1 MCKIF
6 IIFVGHRKTNVMKG
20 NKILTVFALSIAL
33 LALASCRSAR
43 EVVYMQDS
51 YTEDIQKIKNFQ
63 DIKIK
68 PGDMLSIFVSHKE
81 PTLSALFNPQGSS
94 PSGSSSSLGQRL
106 SGYTVDLE
114 GNIDFPIVGRIK
126 VAGLTRSELST
137 MIRDKLDE
145 DGLLKGAV
153 VTVAY
158 QNFNISVLG
167 EVNNPGKFTVES
179 DRVSLLDALAMAGDL
194 TIYGRRDSVMVIRES
209 EGERR
214 VMFNNLL
221 SKDVLNSPS
230 FYLQQNDVVYVKPN
244 RIKAQQSGINQNNN
258 VGVWLSAASLLTTV
272 LMLLFK

>member
-1 MCKIF
+1 MNI
-6 IIFVGHRKTNVMKG
+6 MKG
-20 NKILTVFALSIAL
+20 NRFLTFFALSAVV
-33 LALASCRSAR
+33 LAMASCRSAR

-51 YTEDIQKIKNFQ
+51 YIEDIQKITNFQ

-81 PTLSALFNPQGSS
+81 EKLAALFNPQGASQA
-94 PSGSSSSLGQRL
+94 G
-106 SGYTVDLE
+106 
-114 GNIDFPIVGRIK
+114 
-126 VAGLTRSELST
+126 AGLTRSELST
-137 MIRDKLDE
+137 LIRNKLDE

-167 EVNNPGKFTVES
+167 EVNHPGKFTVES

-194 TIYGRRDSVMVIRES
+194 TIYGRRDSVMVIREA
-209 EGERR
+209 EGQRQ

-272 LMLLFK
+272 LMLIFK

>member
-1 MCKIF
+1 MNI
-6 IIFVGHRKTNVMKG
+6 MKG
-20 NKILTVFALSIAL
+20 NRFLTLFALSAVV
-33 LALASCRSAR
+33 LAMASCRSAR

-51 YTEDIQKIKNFQ
+51 YIEDMQKITNFQ

-81 PTLSALFNPQGSS
+81 EKLAALFNPQGSS
-94 PSGSSSSLGQRL
+94 PSGASTSLGQRL
-106 SGYTVDLE
+106 SGYTVDME

-137 MIRDKLDE
+137 LIRNKLDE

-194 TIYGRRDSVMVIRES
+194 TIYGRRDSVMVIREA
-209 EGERR
+209 EGQRQ

>member
-1 MCKIF
+1 MNAMKRHGFLLILS
-6 IIFVGHRKTNVMKG
+6 FVTLAMM
-20 NKILTVFALSIAL
+20 VF
-33 LALASCRSAR
+33 SCRSAK
-43 EVVYMQDS
+43 EVVYLQDT
-51 YTEDIQKIKNFQ
+51 YTEETQAIKNFQ
-63 DIKIK
+63 DIRIQ

-137 MIRDKLDE
+137 MISKKLDD

-167 EVNNPGKFTVES
+167 EVNHPGKFNVES
-179 DRVSLLDALAMAGDL
+179 DRVSLFDALAMAGDL
-194 TIYGRRDSVMVIRES
+194 TIYGRRDSVMVIRENN
-209 EGERR
+209 GQRQI
-214 VMFNNLL
+214 MYNNLL

-230 FYLQQNDVVYVKPN
+230 YFLQQNDVVYVKPN
-244 RIKAQQSGINQNNN
+244 HVKAQQSGINQNNN
-258 VGVWLSAASLLTTV
+258 VGVWLSAASLLTTI
-272 LMLLFK
+272 LMFMFK

>member
-1 MCKIF
+1 MNI
-6 IIFVGHRKTNVMKG
+6 MKG
-20 NKILTVFALSIAL
+20 NRFLTFFALSTIV
-33 LALASCRSAR
+33 LAMAACRSAK
-43 EVVYMQDS
+43 EVVYIQDA
-51 YTEDIQKIKNFQ
+51 YTEDIQKITNFQ

-81 PTLSALFNPQGSS
+81 PTLSALFNPQDTSPTGSS
-94 PSGSSSSLGQRL
+94 TSLGQRL

-137 MIRDKLDE
+137 MISKKLDD

-167 EVNNPGKFTVES
+167 EVNHPGKFNVES
-179 DRVSLLDALAMAGDL
+179 DRVSLFDALAMAGDL
-194 TIYGRRDSVMVIRES
+194 TIYGRRDSVMVIRENN
-209 EGERR
+209 GERQI
-214 VMFNNLL
+214 MYNNLL

-230 FYLQQNDVVYVKPN
+230 FFLQQNDVVYVKPN
-244 RIKAQQSGINQNNN
+244 RVKAQQSGINQNNN

-272 LMLLFK
+272 LMMLFK

>member
-1 MCKIF
+1 
-6 IIFVGHRKTNVMKG
+6 MKG
-20 NKILTVFALSIAL
+20 NRFLTFFALSV
-33 LALASCRSAR
+33 LALAMASCRSAR

-51 YTEDIQKIKNFQ
+51 YTEDIQKITNFQ

-94 PSGSSSSLGQRL
+94 PSGASSSLGQRL

-137 MIRDKLDE
+137 MIRNKLDE
-145 DGLLKGAV
+145 DGLLKDAV

-194 TIYGRRDSVMVIRES
+194 TIYGRRDSVMVIRET

-272 LMLLFK
+272 LMLIFK

>member
-1 MCKIF
+1 M
-6 IIFVGHRKTNVMKG
+6 
-20 NKILTVFALSIAL
+20 
-33 LALASCRSAR
+33 
-43 EVVYMQDS
+43 
-51 YTEDIQKIKNFQ
+51 
-63 DIKIK
+63 
-68 PGDMLSIFVSHKE
+68 
-81 PTLSALFNPQGSS
+81 
-94 PSGSSSSLGQRL
+94 
-106 SGYTVDLE
+106 E

-137 MIRDKLDE
+137 LIRNKLNE
-145 DGLLKGAV
+145 DGLLKDAV

-167 EVNNPGKFTVES
+167 EVNHPGKFTVES

-194 TIYGRRDSVMVIRES
+194 TIYGRRDSVMVIRET
-209 EGERR
+209 EGVRQ

>member
-1 MCKIF
+1 MTF
-6 IIFVGHRKTNVMKG
+6 
-20 NKILTVFALSIAL
+20 FALSV
-33 LALASCRSAR
+33 LALAMASCRSAR

-51 YTEDIQKIKNFQ
+51 YTEDIQKITNFQ

-94 PSGSSSSLGQRL
+94 PSGASSSLGQRL

-137 MIRDKLDE
+137 MIRNKLDE
-145 DGLLKGAV
+145 DGLLKDAV

-194 TIYGRRDSVMVIRES
+194 TIYGRRDSVMVIRET

-272 LMLLFK
+272 LMLIFK

>member
-1 MCKIF
+1 
-6 IIFVGHRKTNVMKG
+6 
-20 NKILTVFALSIAL
+20 
-33 LALASCRSAR
+33 
-43 EVVYMQDS
+43 
-51 YTEDIQKIKNFQ
+51 
-63 DIKIK
+63 
-68 PGDMLSIFVSHKE
+68 
-81 PTLSALFNPQGSS
+81 
-94 PSGSSSSLGQRL
+94 
-106 SGYTVDLE
+106 
-114 GNIDFPIVGRIK
+114 
-126 VAGLTRSELST
+126 
-137 MIRDKLDE
+137 MIRNKLDE
-145 DGLLKGAV
+145 DGLLKDAV

-194 TIYGRRDSVMVIRES
+194 TIYGRRDSVMVIRET

-272 LMLLFK
+272 LMLIFK